1 VTGNRNNNPPLSD
14 RAPSIFPESRTARA
28 VFFSV
33 PELGG
38 SVEKKTILVVDNGET
53 IRETLVKILEREGY
67 QVLAAEDGQAALE
80 ILKETPVNVILSDV
94 CMPRMDGNKLLKMAK
109 SIHPDVE
116 VILMTGHGKTEMGL
130 EALRA
135 GAFDFIQKPFTK
147 LALNKTIKQAM
158 EKQAM
163 AAEMR
168 VLKERVRELL
178 GEIMDLVG
186 EPAVQ
191 RLGYSRTLRA
201 DSTH

>member
-1 VTGNRNNNPPLSD
+1 
-14 RAPSIFPESRTARA
+14 
-28 VFFSV
+28 
-33 PELGG
+33 
-38 SVEKKTILVVDNGET
+38 VEKKTILVVDNGET

-67 QVLAAEDGQAALE
+67 RVLTAEDGQAALE
-80 ILKETPVNVILSDV
+80 VLKESPVNVILSDV

-116 VILMTGHGKTEMGL
+116 VILMTGHGKTDMGL

-147 LALNKTIKQAM
+147 LALNKTVKQAV

-168 VLKERVRELL
+168 FLKERVRELL

-186 EPAVQ
+186 EPAAQ
-191 RLGYSRTLRA
+191 RLGYSRAFRA

>member
-1 VTGNRNNNPPLSD
+1 M
-14 RAPSIFPESRTARA
+14 
-28 VFFSV
+28 
-33 PELGG
+33 
-38 SVEKKTILVVDNGET
+38 EKKTILVVDNGET

-67 QVLAAEDGQAALE
+67 NVLTAEDGQAAME
-80 ILKETPVNVILSDV
+80 VLKEQKVNVILSDV
-94 CMPRMDGNKLLKMAK
+94 CMPRMDGNKLLKLAK
-109 SIHPDVE
+109 SILPDVE

-147 LALNKTIKQAM
+147 LGLNKTVKQAL

-168 VLKERVRELL
+168 FLKERVRELL
-178 GEIMDLVG
+178 AEIRDVVG
-186 EPAVQ
+186 EPAVH
-191 RLGYSRTLRA
+191 RMGYSRTLRA

>member
-1 VTGNRNNNPPLSD
+1 M
-14 RAPSIFPESRTARA
+14 
-28 VFFSV
+28 
-33 PELGG
+33 
-38 SVEKKTILVVDNGET
+38 EKKSILVVDNGET

-67 QVLAAEDGQAALE
+67 NVLTAEDGQAAMEVLRE
-80 ILKETPVNVILSDV
+80 HRVNVILSDV
-94 CMPRMDGNKLLKMAK
+94 CMPRMDGNKLLKLAK

-147 LALNKTIKQAM
+147 LVLNKTLKQAL
-158 EKQAM
+158 EKQAL

-168 VLKERVRELL
+168 FLKERVRELL
-178 GEIMDLVG
+178 AEIMDIVG
-186 EPAVQ
+186 EPGVH
-191 RLGYSRTLRA
+191 RMGYSRTLRA

>member
-1 VTGNRNNNPPLSD
+1 L
-14 RAPSIFPESRTARA
+14 
-28 VFFSV
+28 
-33 PELGG
+33 
-38 SVEKKTILVVDNGET
+38 EKKTILVVDNGET

-67 QVLAAEDGQAALE
+67 NVLSAEDGQAAME
-80 ILKETPVNVILSDV
+80 VLKEQKVNVILSDV
-94 CMPRMDGNKLLKMAK
+94 CMPRMDGNKLLKLAK
-109 SIHPDVE
+109 SILPDVE

-147 LALNKTIKQAM
+147 LGLNKTVKQAL

-168 VLKERVRELL
+168 FLKERVRELL
-178 GEIMDLVG
+178 AEIMDVVG
-186 EPAVQ
+186 EPAAQ

>member
-1 VTGNRNNNPPLSD
+1 M
-14 RAPSIFPESRTARA
+14 
-28 VFFSV
+28 
-33 PELGG
+33 
-38 SVEKKTILVVDNGET
+38 EKKSILVVDNGET

-67 QVLAAEDGQAALE
+67 NVLTAEDGQAAMEVLRE
-80 ILKETPVNVILSDV
+80 HRVNVILSDV
-94 CMPRMDGNKLLKMAK
+94 CMPRMDGNKLLKLAK

-147 LALNKTIKQAM
+147 LVLNKTLKQAL
-158 EKQAM
+158 EKQAL

-168 VLKERVRELL
+168 FLKERVRELL
-178 GEIMDLVG
+178 VEIMDIVG
-186 EPAVQ
+186 EPGVH
-191 RLGYSRTLRA
+191 RMGYSRTLRA

>member
-1 VTGNRNNNPPLSD
+1 
-14 RAPSIFPESRTARA
+14 
-28 VFFSV
+28 
-33 PELGG
+33 
-38 SVEKKTILVVDNGET
+38 
-53 IRETLVKILEREGY
+53 
-67 QVLAAEDGQAALE
+67 
-80 ILKETPVNVILSDV
+80 
-94 CMPRMDGNKLLKMAK
+94 MAK
-109 SIHPDVE
+109 AILPDVE

-147 LALNKTIKQAM
+147 LALNKTVKQAL

-168 VLKERVRELL
+168 FLKERVRELL

-191 RLGYSRTLRA
+191 ANGIFPGAPGRFNPLSRTT
-201 DSTH
+201 DEHSPG

>member
-1 VTGNRNNNPPLSD
+1 MS
-14 RAPSIFPESRTARA
+14 AS
-28 VFFSV
+28 FFSV
-33 PELGG
+33 PDLGG

-67 QVLAAEDGQAALE
+67 RVLSAEDGQAALDV
-80 ILKETPVNVILSDV
+80 LKENEVNLILSDV
-94 CMPRMDGNKLLKMAK
+94 CMPRMDGNKLLKQAK
-109 SIHPDVE
+109 AIHPDVE

-135 GAFDFIQKPFTK
+135 GAFDFIHKPFTK
-147 LALNKTIKQAM
+147 LALNKTIKQAL

-168 VLKERVRELL
+168 FLKERVRELL

-186 EPAVQ
+186 EPAVH
-191 RLGYSRTLRA
+191 RMGYSRTLRA

>member
-1 VTGNRNNNPPLSD
+1 M
-14 RAPSIFPESRTARA
+14 
-28 VFFSV
+28 
-33 PELGG
+33 
-38 SVEKKTILVVDNGET
+38 EKKTILVVDNGET

-67 QVLAAEDGQAALE
+67 QVLTAEDGQAALE
-80 ILKETPVNVILSDV
+80 ILKEKPVHVILSDV

-109 SIHPDVE
+109 SIHPDAE

-168 VLKERVRELL
+168 FLKERVRELL
-178 GEIMDLVG
+178 GEIMDLIG

>member
-1 VTGNRNNNPPLSD
+1 M
-14 RAPSIFPESRTARA
+14 
-28 VFFSV
+28 
-33 PELGG
+33 
-38 SVEKKTILVVDNGET
+38 EKKTILVVDNGET
-53 IRETLVKILEREGY
+53 MRETLVKILEREGY
-67 QVLAAEDGQAALE
+67 NVLTAEDGQAAME
-80 ILKETPVNVILSDV
+80 VLKENRVNVILSDV
-94 CMPRMDGNKLLKMAK
+94 CMPRMDGNKLLKLAK
-109 SIHPDVE
+109 SILPDVE

-130 EALRA
+130 EALRT

-147 LALNKTIKQAM
+147 LALNKTIKQAL

-168 VLKERVRELL
+168 FLKERVRELL
-178 GEIMDLVG
+178 AEIMDVVG

>member
-1 VTGNRNNNPPLSD
+1 M
-14 RAPSIFPESRTARA
+14 
-28 VFFSV
+28 
-33 PELGG
+33 
-38 SVEKKTILVVDNGET
+38 EKKTILVVDNGET

-67 QVLAAEDGQAALE
+67 RVLTAEDGQAAMDV
-80 ILKETPVNVILSDV
+80 LKENEVNLILSDV
-94 CMPRMDGNKLLKMAK
+94 CMPRMDGNKLLKQAK

-116 VILMTGHGKTEMGL
+116 VILMTGHGKTEMGI

-147 LALNKTIKQAM
+147 LALNKTIKQAL
-158 EKQAM
+158 EKQGM

-168 VLKERVRELL
+168 FLKERVRELL
-178 GEIMDLVG
+178 GEIMELIG

-191 RLGYSRTLRA
+191 RMGYSRTLRA